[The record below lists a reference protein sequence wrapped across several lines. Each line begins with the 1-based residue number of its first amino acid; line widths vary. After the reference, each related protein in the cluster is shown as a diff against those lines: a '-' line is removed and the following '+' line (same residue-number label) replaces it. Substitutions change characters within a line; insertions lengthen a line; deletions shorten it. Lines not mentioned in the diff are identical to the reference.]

1 MKTLGLVSHDNKKV
15 DLLAWANYNRGTL
28 QRFRLVATATTGRL
42 LKEKVGIAAETVLS
56 GPQGGDVQ
64 LAALVASGEIDVVFF
79 FMDPL
84 TALPHDP
91 DIKALMR
98 VCNVHNLPLA
108 TNLATADLIIA
119 GLGEGEAVPGHLAVG
134 QVG

>member
-1 MKTLGLVSHDNKKV
+1 VSHDNKKV

-42 LKEKVGIAAETVLS
+42 LKEKVGIAVETVLS

-64 LAALVASGEIDVVFF
+64 IAAQVASGGVDAVFF
-79 FMDPL
+79 FVDPL
-84 TALPHDP
+84 TPQPHDP
-91 DIKALMR
+91 DIRALMR
-98 VCNVHNLPLA
+98 VCNVHNVPLA

-119 GLGEGEAVPGHLAVG
+119 GLAEGQAVAGRWAAERVD
-134 QVG
+134 

>member
-1 MKTLGLVSHDNKKV
+1 MRTLGLVSHDNKKV
-15 DLLAWANYNRGTL
+15 DLLAWANYNRDTL

-42 LKEKVGIAAETVLS
+42 LKEKVGIQAETVLS

-64 LAALVASGEIDVVFF
+64 LAALIASGEIDAVFF

-98 VCNVHNLPLA
+98 VCNVHNIPLA
-108 TNLATADLIIA
+108 TNQSTADLIIA
-119 GLGEGEAVPGHLAVG
+119 GLAESEAVPGHLAAG
-134 QVG
+134 QMD

>member
-1 MKTLGLVSHDNKKV
+1 MRTLGLVSHDNKKV

>member
-1 MKTLGLVSHDNKKV
+1 VSTLGLVSHDNKKV
-15 DLLAWANYNRGTL
+15 DLLAWANFNRGTL

-42 LKEKVGIAAETVLS
+42 LKEKVGIEAETVLN
-56 GPQGGDVQ
+56 GTQGGDVQ
-64 LAALVASGEIDVVFF
+64 LAALVASGEIDAVFF

-98 VCNVHNLPLA
+98 VCNVHNIPLA
-108 TNLATADLIIA
+108 TNQATADLIIA
-119 GLGEGEAVPGHLAVG
+119 GLAEAGAIAG
-134 QVG
+134 QLTAERVE